1 MAGYQPPHDTG
12 FISASF
18 DSFTYFIARRAAM
31 GGGGEWTG
39 WGGGEQGGEG
49 GGFVIGLQ

>member
-18 DSFTYFIARRAAM
+18 DSFTYFIARRVAM
-31 GGGGEWTG
+31 RGGGG
-39 WGGGEQGGEG
+39 GGRGGEG
-49 GGFVIGLQ
+49 GNRVGRGEGSL